1 MKKWWIYEKLK
12 KKILKKKG
20 SSINILSINKN
31 PSITLKQYFNIISLT
46 NPLTKTLNCHVKIC
60 KNSRKFKKTIKMGKT
75 TRWVFY
81 HNLKK
86 NKIPHIF
93 KYVW

>member
-1 MKKWWIYEKLK
+1 MKKWWVYEKLK
-12 KKILKKKG
+12 KGLLKKKQCF
-20 SSINILSINKN
+20 SNILSIYKN
-31 PSITLKQYFNIISLT
+31 HSLKATQYYNIVSLT
-46 NPLTKTLNCHVKIC
+46 NPLTKTLNCHAKIC
-60 KNSRKFKKTIKMGKT
+60 KNSRKFKKTVKMGKT

-86 NKIPHIF
+86 NKIPHVF